1 MIDPSMI
8 RRLQSDLY
16 SRVEQMNE
24 HLAEETVEASSG
36 GGVVKVVA
44 TGKREIREIV
54 IGPEAID
61 PDDPEMLQDLVIAA
75 VNQALEAASKLH
87 EERMSGITGGLKL
100 PGLF

>member
-8 RRLQSDLY
+8 ARLKNDLY
-16 SRVEQMNE
+16 SRVEKMNDE
-24 HLAEETVEASSG
+24 LSEELIEGTSG

-44 TGKREIREIV
+44 TGKREIKSIT

-61 PDDPEMLQDLVIAA
+61 PDDPEMLQDLIIAA
-75 VNQALEAASKLH
+75 TNQALEKASKLY
-87 EERMSGITGGLKL
+87 EERMGSITGGLKL